1 MKEIKRI
8 EASEEL
14 LKVYFFKLYERK
26 QQIADLLFEEERLDS
41 ILTSKSLSELT
52 STELFDCCS
61 ISLRSGDN
69 DFSNYIPAEFFYFDE
84 SGPAKGTI
92 DEHPF
97 LYTSISTLKHV
108 PLYEGNLGYWNLG
121 SDIVDNNGQV
131 LLTVSPNIYDDGYY
145 DIISS
150 SDNLIFVYYFDK
162 NNADSCCLYSYEE
175 KENKLISIKNID
187 KKDYVLNIINEHN
200 YPIILSLVSEKLSK
214 DKELAIAAAEI
225 DEYFL
230 RFIDDSIKNDKD
242 VLAATMKNKS

>member
-1 MKEIKRI
+1 MKEIKKEI
-8 EASEEL
+8 ASEEL
-14 LKVYFFKLYERK
+14 LKVYFFKLYQKR
-26 QQIADLLFEEERLDS
+26 QIADIIFNEEQLDI
-41 ILTSKSLSELT
+41 ILTSKSLNELT
-52 STELFDCCS
+52 SNELFDCCS
-61 ISLRSGDN
+61 ISIRTGDV

-84 SGPAKGTI
+84 CGLAAENI
-92 DEHPF
+92 EEHPF
-97 LYTSISTLKHV
+97 LYTSISPLKNV
-108 PLYEGNLGYWNLG
+108 PLYEASIGYWNLG

-175 KENKLISIKNID
+175 KENKLISIKNFD

-214 DKELAIAAAEI
+214 DKEVAIAAAEI

-242 VLAATMKNKS
+242 VLAAAMKNKL